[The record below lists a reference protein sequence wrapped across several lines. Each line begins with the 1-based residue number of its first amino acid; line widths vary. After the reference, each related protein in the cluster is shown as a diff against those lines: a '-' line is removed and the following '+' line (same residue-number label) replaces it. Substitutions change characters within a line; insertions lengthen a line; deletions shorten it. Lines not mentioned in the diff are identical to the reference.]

1 MEGCAIRPWRL
12 QDAADLVGLIN
23 NRRVQDNLRD
33 GIPYPYGLQDAKD
46 YLTGVLAR
54 DPHQVYAFAI
64 TWQGQLAGSISAT
77 RGGNIHCRT
86 AELGYYLGEAFWGRG
101 IATAAVELLCQHLFA
116 QTDLLRIFAE
126 PFGENLASCQVLEK
140 AGFQL
145 EGILRCNAVKNGVV
159 RDMKLYARLRPNG
172 DLAGETDRIATEG
185 RSRG

>member
-1 MEGCAIRPWRL
+1 MCPP
-12 QDAADLVGLIN
+12 AAMPMAVSYTHLD
-23 NRRVQDNLRD
+23 
-33 GIPYPYGLQDAKD
+33 
-46 YLTGVLAR
+46 
-54 DPHQVYAFAI
+54 VYKR
-64 TWQGQLAGSISAT
+64 Q
-77 RGGNIHCRT
+77 
-86 AELGYYLGEAFWGRG
+86 
-101 IATAAVELLCQHLFA
+101 ELLCQHLFA

-126 PFGENLASCQVLEK
+126 PFGENLASCRVLEK